1 MQLEIEELRQ
11 QGASEEEAR
20 EAALRAFGNVALAQ
34 ERFYESGRW
43 LWWDR
48 LAQDI
53 RFGLRM
59 MRGNLAFSAVII
71 LTLAIGIG
79 ANTAIFSV
87 IHAVLLRPLP
97 FPDADRLVFVSE
109 GFADIPE
116 MYFSMADLADRR
128 AMNTVFTGSERLDPT
143 AST

>member
-1 MQLEIEELRQ
+1 MFGRKRKLEDFTSEIDAHLQLEIEELRR
-11 QGASEEEAR
+11 QGASEQEAR
-20 EAALRAFGNVALAQ
+20 EAALRRFGNVALAQ

-48 LAQDI
+48 LCQDM

-59 MRGNLAFSAVII
+59 LQGNLGFSAVII

-109 GFADIPE
+109 AFADIPE
-116 MYFSMADLADRR
+116 MYFSMADL
-128 AMNTVFTGSERLDPT
+128 
-143 AST
+143 